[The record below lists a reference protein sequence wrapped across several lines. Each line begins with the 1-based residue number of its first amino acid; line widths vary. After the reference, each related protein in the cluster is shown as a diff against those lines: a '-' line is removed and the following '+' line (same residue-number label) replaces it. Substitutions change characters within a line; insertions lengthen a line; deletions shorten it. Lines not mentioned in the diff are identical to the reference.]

1 MTELEKK
8 LMLTEDEYDYLME
21 HLGYENP
28 LSPKPITTQINY
40 YFDTDDFS
48 MNRQNTTCR
57 IRLKDGKYK
66 ATMKK
71 HSTGED
77 QSTETEMAI
86 YNGLESNAFTN
97 MGLKIQGE
105 LITKRCVVFKDANC
119 EAVLDKN
126 EYLGHTDYELE
137 IEYTS
142 EHEKDAQAVMQLFR
156 DMLTRRKC
164 FLAYKESLM
173 KIPSTPSKSSRFFDR
188 KSVTGQASMEEG
200 KTEDTCSA
208 KRNKKEAKMSEI
220 SSYDH
225 VGRFDYSHT
234 DDYMSDHY
242 GSALIKER
250 NCPWC
255 ERFTGSSCELLYGSC
270 DYEHY

>member
-1 MTELEKK
+1 MIQ
-8 LMLTEDEYDYLME
+8 
-21 HLGYENP
+21 
-28 LSPKPITTQINY
+28 KPVTTQINY

-66 ATMKK
+66 VTRKR

-77 QSTETEMAI
+77 QSEETEMEI

-97 MGLKIQGE
+97 MGLKLQGE

-142 EHEKDAQAVMQLFR
+142 EHAKDAQAILKIFR

-164 FLAYKESLM
+164 FLIYKEGIADPP
-173 KIPSTPSKSSRFFDR
+173 KVPSKSNRFFDR
-188 KSVTGQASMEEG
+188 MSTTNAVPQASAFDLS
-200 KTEDTCSA
+200 KIYNT
-208 KRNKKEAKMSEI
+208 K
-220 SSYDH
+220 
-225 VGRFDYSHT
+225 FDYSDP
-234 DDYMSDHY
+234 DDYMHDY
-242 GSALIKER
+242 FGSMMPGESVCLSCG
-250 NCPWC
+250 N
-255 ERFTGSSCELLYGSC
+255 FDGSSCHSPSGSC
-270 DYEHY
+270 SYEHY